1 MDVVAM
7 FLGGAALL
15 VAAIALVLALGVAVR
30 LKGLEDAT
38 LPPRMGLPV
47 GTLAPREPL
56 TSLLDG
62 DSTWLHDALVL
73 FVSPDCGPCREL
85 LTALHGRL
93 TRTARQ
99 VILVEPPPEGGETLA
114 NVLDVPAIR
123 VVDEGGA
130 VRGAFQAHAT
140 PHTFLVRD
148 GRIADQLLG
157 ANVERVLAMV
167 APDAS
172 RALSGVGAA

>member
-1 MDVVAM
+1 M

-15 VAAIALVLALGVAVR
+15 VAAIALVMALGVAVR
-30 LKGLEDAT
+30 LKGLEDAA

-62 DSTWLHDALVL
+62 DSTWLQDALVL
-73 FVSPDCGPCREL
+73 FVSPDCWPCREL

-99 VILVEPPPEGGETLA
+99 VILVEAPTESDETLA
-114 NVLDVPAIR
+114 NVLDAPAIR

-130 VRGAFQAHAT
+130 VRSAFRSQAT

-148 GRIADQLLG
+148 GRIADQFLG
-157 ANVERVLAMV
+157 ANVQRVLAML
-167 APDAS
+167 AHDAS
-172 RALSGVGAA
+172 PTPSGVGAP